1 MARVTLQTV
10 ADKVGVSRMTVSNA
24 FSRPD
29 QLSATLRERILAAAD
44 ELGYVGPDP
53 AGRALARGSTGA
65 VGIVLT
71 DSIQTAFADDVATE
85 FLGAIASG
93 LAPTGLSL
101 TLLPAQE
108 TSGVVPARDVAMD
121 GALVYHCDT
130 QSEALQWLFR
140 RKLPVVLID
149 QHPIDGVASVN
160 VDDRAGARAAAA
172 HLVDLGH
179 RRIGIVTAGVTGPH
193 GLITREESGQV
204 HAYPA
209 EMRMRGWR
217 DALEPAGVEPVVVR
231 LRHGVYDEA
240 YAGLGVLLDAKPDL
254 TAVLCFSD
262 AIAEGVLV
270 AAADRGISVPTDLS
284 VVGFDDSPLATRVR
298 PPLTSVHQ
306 DVREKG
312 RRATALLTDAVTATR
327 EGDPLPSEQIMLP
340 TTLVVRD
347 STAPPRAGEEWAG
360 RASPR

>member
-1 MARVTLQTV
+1 VGRVTLQTV

-71 DSIQTAFADDVATE
+71 DSVQTAFADDVATE
-85 FLGAIASG
+85 FLGAIAGG

-140 RKLPVVLID
+140 RKLPVVLVD

-160 VDDRAGARAAAA
+160 VDDRDGARAAAQL
-172 HLVDLGH
+172 LVDLGH

-193 GLITREESGQV
+193 GLVTEEDPGQV

-217 DALEPAGVEPVVVR
+217 DALEPAGIEPVVVR

-240 YAGLGVLLDAKPDL
+240 YSGLAMLLDADPEL

-262 AIAEGVLV
+262 TIAEGVLV
-270 AAADRGISVPTDLS
+270 AAADRGISVPADLS
-284 VVGFDDSPLATRVR
+284 VVGFDDSALATRVR
-298 PPLTSVHQ
+298 PSLTSVHQ
-306 DVREKG
+306 DVTEKG
-312 RRATALLTDAVTATR
+312 RRAAALLTDAVAAVR
-327 EGDPLPSEQIMLP
+327 EDGSSPSEQVMLP
-340 TTLVVRD
+340 TTLVIRD
-347 STAPPRAGEEWAG
+347 STAPPRSGQRSA
-360 RASPR
+360 